1 MAYEKEYE
9 AILISLK
16 KIDGQ
21 SRQLIKGM
29 YRREIE
35 NNFLRGAIANLLH
48 SSKTLSE
55 RERGALMHALQHDPW
70 REVKEKFEDFRA
82 AVKSKLGAKTIVGEQ

>member
-1 MAYEKEYE
+1 MAYEKNYE
-9 AILISLK
+9 ALLNSLK
-16 KIDGQ
+16 KIDAHSGH
-21 SRQLIKGM
+21 LMKGM

-35 NNFLRGAIANLLH
+35 NNFLRGVIANLLH

-70 REVKEKFEDFRA
+70 REVKKEFEYLRV
-82 AVKSKLGAKTIVGEQ
+82 AVKSKLGAKTIIGEQ